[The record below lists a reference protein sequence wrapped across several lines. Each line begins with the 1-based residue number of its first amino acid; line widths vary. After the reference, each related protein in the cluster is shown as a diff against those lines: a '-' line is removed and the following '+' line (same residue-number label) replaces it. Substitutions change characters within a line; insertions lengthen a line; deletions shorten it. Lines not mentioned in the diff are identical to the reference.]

1 MIHRRFKTLLVLSL
15 LLTLVSQ
22 SLLASAIILCSH
34 TSDQAMASTMDHGP
48 MNHVAVS
55 HDAMNHETMNHK
67 AMNHETMNSGSGDHG
82 PMQDCCDK
90 EQCAVSLCSPGSSIA
105 VGSLAQLPSMTMG
118 QLAVVSSQGFPSSPS
133 STPYRPPIA
142 G

>member
-34 TSDQAMASTMDHGP
+34 TSDQAMASTMDHGL

-67 AMNHETMNSGSGDHG
+67 AMKSGSGDHG

-118 QLAVVSSQGFPSSPS
+118 QLAVVSSQGFPSSLS